1 MNLSKIQNYF
11 YPHRILDIGANVG
24 QFHTL
29 CKNYFSDSYVF
40 SIEASNDCEPY
51 LKNITDQY
59 YIGLL
64 AKDNADYEFYSLKS
78 NSINTGNSIYREL
91 TELYSDY
98 NLDVINKKG
107 ITLDGLFEAESEFD
121 LIKIDT
127 QGSELDILSGGTRLC
142 SKAKCILLEVSLTQ
156 YNKNAPLY
164 DEAIKFMD
172 NFGFKKAEILDET
185 IHPLV
190 HQQDILFIKK

>member
-64 AKDNADYEFYSLKS
+64 AKDNAEY
-78 NSINTGNSIYREL
+78 
-91 TELYSDY
+91 
-98 NLDVINKKG
+98 
-107 ITLDGLFEAESEFD
+107 
-121 LIKIDT
+121 
-127 QGSELDILSGGTRLC
+127 
-142 SKAKCILLEVSLTQ
+142 
-156 YNKNAPLY
+156 
-164 DEAIKFMD
+164 
-172 NFGFKKAEILDET
+172 
-185 IHPLV
+185 
-190 HQQDILFIKK
+190 

>member
-107 ITLDGLFEAESEFD
+107 ITFLFSLIYSLYFGGRACMKYIYRGTLIPESK
-121 LIKIDT
+121 KINYT
-127 QGSELDILSGGTRLC
+127 NE
-142 SKAKCILLEVSLTQ
+142 
-156 YNKNAPLY
+156 N
-164 DEAIKFMD
+164 
-172 NFGFKKAEILDET
+172 
-185 IHPLV
+185 
-190 HQQDILFIKK
+190 